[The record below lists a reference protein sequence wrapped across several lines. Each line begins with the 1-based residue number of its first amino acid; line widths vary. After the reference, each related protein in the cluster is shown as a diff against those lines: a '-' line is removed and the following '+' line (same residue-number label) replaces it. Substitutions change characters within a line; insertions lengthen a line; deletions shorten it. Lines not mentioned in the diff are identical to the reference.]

1 LNLSLLTEDDKLK
14 EKLNSQQKELLAS
27 ISNSTNVIE
36 SICKSAIS
44 SIREKSNPEGGVNSA
59 SKVQEQQNVVSVQ
72 YLVDTLYMVLE
83 PIPKHV
89 PLIIST
95 NPNVPDF
102 IVTNDLKVFRSVV
115 NYLTNALAKTTKG
128 SVSLTI
134 TKTEKNGTQVLLFEC
149 EDTGPGIEPKQ
160 VCNLFRP
167 VGVNTDSDVYSC
179 LAPGMNGKID
189 AVSQKSMPHEGLGLY
204 SVAIQISSL
213 GGEYGYQPR
222 SQDRSGSIFWFTIP
236 LIEPTSD
243 VNGQSHRRVPSMHAL
258 GELSSNLLVDDEW
271 NPNQST
277 RIVRT
282 FSITDSDACGV
293 FNAFADDHRVPMN
306 DLCGT
311 NAVRERKS
319 HRRSL
324 SYIDGKRQKRALVV
338 EDSLVVRKSLTR
350 VLTKVR
356 EISRK
361 CDILFLQK
369 YLLTPLKLSSSW

>member
-44 SIREKSNPEGGVNSA
+44 SVREKSNLGGGYCA

-72 YLVDTLYMVLE
+72 YLVDSLYMVLE

-115 NYLTNALAKTTKG
+115 NYLTNALTKTTKG

-149 EDTGPGIEPKQ
+149 EDTGTGIEPKQ

-167 VGVNTDSDVYSC
+167 VGVNTDSELYSC

-222 SQDRSGSIFWFTIP
+222 SQDRSGSVFWFTIP
-236 LIEPTSD
+236 LIEPTRD
-243 VNGQSHRRVPSMHAL
+243 VNGKSHSRVPSMHAL
-258 GELSSNLLVDDEW
+258 GELSSSLLVDDEW

-282 FSITDSDACGV
+282 FSIADLDACGV
-293 FNAFADDHRVPMN
+293 FNAFVDDHRVPMN
-306 DLCGT
+306 DLSGT
-311 NAVRERKS
+311 NAVRETKS
-319 HRRSL
+319 QRSL

-356 EISRK
+356 EISWK
-361 CDILFLQK
+361 CDISFLHRISPT
-369 YLLTPLKLSSSW
+369 LLKLSSSW